1 MNFQQ
6 FRIIRE
12 ATRWSFNLTQV
23 SDALHTSQSS
33 VSKHIRELEDELG
46 IKIFE
51 RRGKRLLGLT
61 GPGRELL
68 PLVERILRDASNVRQ
83 VADHFVDRE
92 VGQLSVGVPQTLA
105 RYRLGPVLAGF
116 QREFPGVQ
124 LDVVHTRSD
133 EMEARLLAGD
143 VDIAFP
149 GDCAGD
155 GPEPSPELHRLLLY
169 NWRHRVVVPM
179 GHALA
184 RLRAPP
190 TLAQLSA
197 HPLVVCP
204 IAFQRI
210 GSAFRDAGLQPVIG
224 VSAPNSDLVKQYVE
238 QGLGVGIIS
247 PLAFDAQRDRGLV
260 ALDLGLQLPSLNT
273 YIAFRRDAYL
283 RTFARRFIEL
293 CEPAD
298 AVPLP
303 GPGG

>member
-105 RYRLGPVLAGF
+105 RYRLGPVLASF

-149 GDCAGD
+149 GD

-169 NWRHRVVVPM
+169 TWRHRVVVPR

-184 RLRAPP
+184 RQRAGT
-190 TLAQLSA
+190 TLAQLVE
-197 HPLVVCP
+197 HPLIVCP

-210 GSAFRDAGLQPVIG
+210 GGAFRDAGLQPVIG

-260 ALDLGLQLPSLNT
+260 ALELGLQLPSLHT
-273 YIAFRRDAYL
+273 YIAVRRDAYL

-293 CEPAD
+293 CEPAGTL
-298 AVPLP
+298 PLA